1 LGQDYEGRIVI
12 LNRASHLKVNLIE
25 NIEDYCMYYIYFLE
39 IFLQK
44 KMRGYSDQFTII
56 ADIENL
62 SAENFKL
69 SITKRNLADS
79 LKYSPERQY
88 KLICVNVGM
97 FAYTVWGVLKPMLPK
112 RTLSKINIFGTDRK
126 EIVEALS
133 K

>member
-1 LGQDYEGRIVI
+1 
-12 LNRASHLKVNLIE
+12 
-25 NIEDYCMYYIYFLE
+25 
-39 IFLQK
+39 
-44 KMRGYSDQFTII
+44 MRGYSDQFTII